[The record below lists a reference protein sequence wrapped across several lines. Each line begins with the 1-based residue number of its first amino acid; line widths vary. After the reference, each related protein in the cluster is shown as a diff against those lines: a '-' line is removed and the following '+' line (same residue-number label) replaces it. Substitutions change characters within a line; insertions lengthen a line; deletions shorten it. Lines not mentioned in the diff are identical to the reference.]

1 MDLDVPKKENYTI
14 NVFFMS
20 QFNYYQL
27 EWMYQDRALN
37 NQINRLHERSLSLVL
52 FNLRVN
58 NLTY

>member
-1 MDLDVPKKENYTI
+1 MDLDVPKRENYTI
-14 NVFFMS
+14 NVFFIS

-52 FNLRVN
+52 FNLE
-58 NLTY
+58 